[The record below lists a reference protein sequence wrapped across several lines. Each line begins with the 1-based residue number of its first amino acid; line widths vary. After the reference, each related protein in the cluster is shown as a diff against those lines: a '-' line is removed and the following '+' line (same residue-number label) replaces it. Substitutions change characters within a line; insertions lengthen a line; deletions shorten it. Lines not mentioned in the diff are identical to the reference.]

1 MASHTCPGSAD
12 TWNVGV
18 GWGLHLSAPRG
29 QCAQHRGVVG
39 SSNGQLGEG
48 GASRSVMSLRLAP
61 GAHWG
66 VAYLC
71 LQPGPRLRPP
81 LAPLHAPP
89 TTPGCSP
96 GSAHHPWLLPRLCPP
111 SRLLPSPRPP
121 HLAPPQALP
130 IVPGSSPGP
139 AHSPE
144 RPVARCTS
152 GRRSHSA
159 ALLLA
164 HVAGTGPSTAVPETR
179 PDGLVWWPGHRAL
192 TEAEFSADTQSTGKS
207 GCCEAAGG
215 PATQRSWWLGGQRA
229 RMPAAV
235 CARGR
240 AWAGPFRPGP
250 RLASG
255 TRGHALPP
263 PDHARAARWPWP

>member
-1 MASHTCPGSAD
+1 M
-12 TWNVGV
+12 
-18 GWGLHLSAPRG
+18 PRPLP
-29 QCAQHRGVVG
+29 QAV
-39 SSNGQLGEG
+39 
-48 GASRSVMSLRLAP
+48 
-61 GAHWG
+61 
-66 VAYLC
+66 
-71 LQPGPRLRPP
+71 LQAL
-81 LAPLHAPP
+81 P
-89 TTPGCSP
+89 TTPGSSP
-96 GSAHHPWLLPRLCPP
+96 GSAHPQGSSPAPAHHTWLLPRLCPSSQAP
-111 SRLLPSPRPP
+111 LQALPTSPGPAHCLRLRPP
-121 HLAPPQALP
+121 HQDP
-130 IVPGSSPGP
+130 SPGP

-207 GCCEAAGG
+207 GRCEAAGG
-215 PATQRSWWLGGQRA
+215 PATQRSWWLGGQRD

-263 PDHARAARWPWP
+263 SDHARAARWPWP

>member
-1 MASHTCPGSAD
+1 
-12 TWNVGV
+12 
-18 GWGLHLSAPRG
+18 
-29 QCAQHRGVVG
+29 
-39 SSNGQLGEG
+39 
-48 GASRSVMSLRLAP
+48 MSLRLAP

-130 IVPGSSPGP
+130 IVLGSSPSP
-139 AHSPE
+139 AHLP
-144 RPVARCTS
+144 RPRPLPQTPPTAPGSLSRPRPLPQAPLQAPPTARSALSRARCTS

-192 TEAEFSADTQSTGKS
+192 TEAEFSANTQSTGKS
-207 GCCEAAGG
+207 GRCEAAGG
-215 PATQRSWWLGGQRA
+215 PATQRSWWPGGQRA